1 MLLAAMIILIGADQ
15 MSAIRQLYTPNLQS
29 QIKTLNVNT
38 GTHCIDYKDF
48 IYSASAEAISYES
61 SSRRFGSVDCSSGDI
76 ALMGTYI
83 QLGKI
88 MLCYEML
95 SAPCSNLTEY
105 YSHFS
110 PPLNLAL
117 RH

>member
-1 MLLAAMIILIGADQ
+1 MLLAVIIILIGVDQ
-15 MSAIRQLYTPNLQS
+15 LSATKQLDSPNLQS
-29 QIKTLNVNT
+29 RIETLNVNT

-48 IYSASAEAISYES
+48 IYSEFAEAISYED

-88 MLCYEML
+88 ILCYKML
-95 SAPCSNLTEY
+95 LASCMYLTDC

-110 PPLNLAL
+110 PPLNLA
-117 RH
+117 

>member
-1 MLLAAMIILIGADQ
+1 MLLAVMISLIGANR
-15 MSAIRQLYTPNLQS
+15 MSATRQLYTPNLQS

-88 MLCYEML
+88 ILCYGML
-95 SAPCSNLTEY
+95 SAPSTY
-105 YSHFS
+105 VTD
-110 PPLNLAL
+110 
-117 RH
+117 